1 MATKT
6 EKVNFNDWMKE
17 VDTCVSKSLGF
28 GLGVYDLPDCP
39 FYDWFDDGMTPKQAA
54 RKAIHI
60 AKTEF

>member
-6 EKVNFNDWMKE
+6 EKVNFNRWMWE
-17 VDTCVSKSLGF
+17 IDALVSKALG